1 MTLEQEKHLQQIK
14 DEFVVLADAKYRK
27 GQEEHGG
34 DLFDKDVLWLLDQ
47 ILYEAIDQV
56 VYALTLREKLVLGG
70 VK

>member
-1 MTLEQEKHLQQIK
+1 MTLEQEKHLQKIK